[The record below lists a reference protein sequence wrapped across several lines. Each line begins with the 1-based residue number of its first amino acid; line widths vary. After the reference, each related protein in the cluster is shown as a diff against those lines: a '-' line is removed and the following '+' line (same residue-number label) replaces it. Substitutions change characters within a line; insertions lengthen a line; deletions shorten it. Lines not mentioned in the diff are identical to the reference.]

1 MYNKSTA
8 LIFQTTFQQHRK
20 RFGCVH
26 AYLCTSCPTGA
37 PERQSLPVD
46 TSHSSMLYT
55 IVVKRALRCLL
66 NRREEADS
74 SLLCCS
80 CARANGPAIPTLR
93 AVLLLLLHHRA
104 PSTYTR
110 YIISYVH
117 VKSMPERGIIVQR
130 KQTRECHAP
139 GITLSVNVM
148 TVLIVILTL
157 N

>member
-1 MYNKSTA
+1 
-8 LIFQTTFQQHRK
+8 
-20 RFGCVH
+20 
-26 AYLCTSCPTGA
+26 
-37 PERQSLPVD
+37 
-46 TSHSSMLYT
+46 MLYT

-148 TVLIVILTL
+148 TVLIFILTL
-157 N
+157 KLLLHFRAERHVSCVPVFTSRLFWYLARYVFLIDLVRCVSYFICVLRLV